1 MNCLFRKLLETS
13 VPIINAQLMN
23 GTLKPHFS
31 VFTIRTNSFHGSS
44 NSYFRP
50 DLIRLKQDGETKSG
64 KNYKALKFGNKIEQH
79 DFQSKLNN
87 IVKWLKKGH
96 RVKVVIQN
104 FNDKGR
110 TVRKLLIDSLVFS

>member
-1 MNCLFRKLLETS
+1 L
-13 VPIINAQLMN
+13 V
-23 GTLKPHFS
+23 
-31 VFTIRTNSFHGSS
+31 
-44 NSYFRP
+44 
-50 DLIRLKQDGETKSG
+50 DGETKSG